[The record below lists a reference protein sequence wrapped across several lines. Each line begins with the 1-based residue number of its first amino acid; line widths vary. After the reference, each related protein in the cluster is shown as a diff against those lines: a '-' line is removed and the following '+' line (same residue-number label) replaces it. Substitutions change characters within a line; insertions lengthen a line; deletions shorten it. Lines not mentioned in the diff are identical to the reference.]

1 MTRVCIDIDQDNG
14 NGQGVPLVKAY
25 ETTIGDGSQVDFSV
39 DHNLGDRTPF
49 LQVYD
54 LATGLVRNDADI
66 SFNGDNRA
74 TVRFDQAPTSQ
85 SVRVRALSV
94 KPAATPAP

>member
-1 MTRVCIDIDQDNG
+1 MTRVCIDIDQDGG
-14 NGQGVPLVKAY
+14 NSPTPIVKAY
-25 ETTIGDGSQVDFSV
+25 ETTIGDGSQVDFSI

-54 LATGLVRNDADI
+54 LATGLVRADADVTLT
-66 SFNGDNRA
+66 GDNRA
-74 TVRFDQAPTSQ
+74 TVRFDQAPGTQ

-94 KPAATPAP
+94 KPAPTPAP

>member
-1 MTRVCIDIDQDNG
+1 MTRVCIDIDPDNG
-14 NGQGVPLVKAY
+14 TGTPGPTVKAY
-25 ETTIGDGSQVDFSV
+25 ETTIGDGSQVDFSI

-54 LATGLVRNDADI
+54 LATGLLRADADVTW
-66 SFNGDNRA
+66 NGDNRA
-74 TVRFDQAPTSQ
+74 TVRFDQAPGNQ

-94 KPAATPAP
+94 KPPATSGQ

>member
-14 NGQGVPLVKAY
+14 TGGVPLVKAY

-54 LATGLVRNDADI
+54 LATGLLRSDADV
-66 SFNGDNRA
+66 SYNGDNRA
-74 TVRFDQAPTSQ
+74 TVRFDQAPAAQ

-94 KPAATPAP
+94 KPAPMVP

>member
-14 NGQGVPLVKAY
+14 NGSAPIVKAY

-49 LQVYD
+49 LQVWD
-54 LATGLVRNDADI
+54 LATGLVRNDADVT
-66 SFNGDNRA
+66 FNGDNRA
-74 TVRFDQAPTSQ
+74 TVRFDQAPPSQ

-94 KPAATPAP
+94 KPAPVQAP

>member
-14 NGQGVPLVKAY
+14 NGASPTVKAY

-54 LATGLVRNDADI
+54 LATGLVRADADVTLT
-66 SFNGDNRA
+66 GDNRA
-74 TVRFDQAPTSQ
+74 TVRFEQAPSPQ
-85 SVRVRALSV
+85 SVRVRAVSV
-94 KPAATPAP
+94 RPPATPAP

>member
-1 MTRVCIDIDQDNG
+1 MTRVCIDIDD
-14 NGQGVPLVKAY
+14 QGSGAVPLVKAY

-54 LATGLVRNDADI
+54 LATGLLRADADVTLT
-66 SFNGDNRA
+66 GDNRA
-74 TVRFDQAPTSQ
+74 TVRFDNAPGPQ

-94 KPAATPAP
+94 KPAPAPAA